1 MEVVLFILGVALG
14 LLFHFWRV
22 QKMRI
27 DLKVAE
33 EKQEFLAL
41 EHQKNAQAL
50 EEKLSLISQKIIDEK
65 SRVFQESSMK
75 NLDIYLKPFREKLGE
90 FENKVEELHE
100 KDLRDRVK
108 LQTEVERLAEISRLM
123 GQETANLTKALKGD
137 VKIQGN
143 WGEMILE
150 RILESSGLRRGE
162 EFILQGQ
169 GLGLKNEEGRTQ
181 MPDAIIMLPEDK
193 HLIIDS
199 KVTLA
204 SYERFVS
211 EPNETDLSLFLDSL
225 YSHIK
230 NLSSKSYHLI
240 DKLLTPDYVMLFI
253 PIEGAFMLAM
263 QKDKEI
269 FEYAWD
275 KNIVLVGPSTLLA
288 TLKTVSSLW
297 RQQRQTRN
305 SLEIARQAGALYD
318 KFVAVSED
326 IDQMDQQ
333 VGKLQ
338 ESLVIMRSRM
348 LSGKGSIASRME
360 KLRELGAK
368 TSKSLNLEVDIH

>member
-1 MEVVLFILGVALG
+1 MEVVLFILGIALG

-50 EEKLSLISQKIIDEK
+50 EEKLSLLSQKIIDEK
-65 SRVFQESSMK
+65 SRAFQESSLK

-305 SLEIARQAGALYD
+305 SMEIARQAGALYD

-368 TSKSLNLEVDIH
+368 TSKSLNLEGDIH

>member
-1 MEVVLFILGVALG
+1 MEVVLFILGIALG

-50 EEKLSLISQKIIDEK
+50 EEKLSLLSQKIIDEK
-65 SRVFQESSMK
+65 SRVFQESSLK

-305 SLEIARQAGALYD
+305 SMEIARQAGALYD

-368 TSKSLNLEVDIH
+368 TSKSLNLEGDIH

>member
-1 MEVVLFILGVALG
+1 MEIVLFVLGIALG

-22 QKMRI
+22 QKMRV

-33 EKQEFLAL
+33 EKQEFLNL

-50 EEKLSLISQKIIDEK
+50 EEKLSLLSQKIIDEK
-65 SRVFQESSMK
+65 SRTFQETSLKS
-75 NLDIYLKPFREKLGE
+75 LDIYLKPFKEKLME
-90 FENKVEELHE
+90 FEHKVEELHE

-108 LQTEVERLAEISRLM
+108 LQTEIERLGEISRLM
-123 GQETANLTKALKGD
+123 GEETANLTRALKGD
-137 VKIQGN
+137 VKVQGN

-169 GLGLKNEEGRTQ
+169 GMGLKSDEGRLQ
-181 MPDAIIMLPEDK
+181 MPDAVIMLPEDK

-199 KVTLA
+199 KVTLV

-211 EPNETDLSLFLDSL
+211 EPNENDLSLFLDSL

-230 NLSSKSYHLI
+230 NLSSKNYHLL

-338 ESLVIMRSRM
+338 ESLVLMRSRM

-360 KLRELGAK
+360 KLKDLGAK
-368 TSKSLNLEVDIH
+368 TSKSLNLESELN

>member
-65 SRVFQESSMK
+65 SRVFQESSLK

-318 KFVAVSED
+318 KFVTVSED

-360 KLRELGAK
+360 KLRDLGAK
-368 TSKSLNLEVDIH
+368 TSKSLNLEGDIH

>member
-1 MEVVLFILGVALG
+1 MEVVLFILGIALG

-65 SRVFQESSMK
+65 SRVFQESSLK

-318 KFVAVSED
+318 KFVTVSED

-360 KLRELGAK
+360 KLRDLGAK
-368 TSKSLNLEVDIH
+368 TSKSLNLEGDIH

>member
-1 MEVVLFILGVALG
+1 MEVVLFILGIALG

-33 EKQEFLAL
+33 EKQEFLAV

-65 SRVFQESSMK
+65 SRVFQESSLK

-230 NLSSKSYHLI
+230 NLSSKDYHLI

-360 KLRELGAK
+360 KLRDLGAK
-368 TSKSLNLEVDIH
+368 TSKTLNLEGDIH

>member
-65 SRVFQESSMK
+65 SRVFQESSLK

>member
-1 MEVVLFILGVALG
+1 MEVVLFILGIALG

-33 EKQEFLAL
+33 EKQVFLAL

-50 EEKLSLISQKIIDEK
+50 EEKLSLLSQKIIDEK
-65 SRVFQESSMK
+65 SRVFQESSLK

-305 SLEIARQAGALYD
+305 SMEIARQAGALYD

-368 TSKSLNLEVDIH
+368 TSKSLNLDGDIH